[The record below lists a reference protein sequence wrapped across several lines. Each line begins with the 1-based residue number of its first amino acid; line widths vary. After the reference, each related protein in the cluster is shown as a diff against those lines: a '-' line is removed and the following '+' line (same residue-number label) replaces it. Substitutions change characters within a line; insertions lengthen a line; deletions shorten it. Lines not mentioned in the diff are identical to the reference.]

1 MSSRVVVSSSNPH
14 TPSFV
19 ARSQFPISRAREHK
33 NNITPLHQVT
43 LFPYANTHRRPSLEK
58 ATRSFRFRSIEFA
71 KKRSL
76 PFFLAVELLTQ
87 QKGIASL
94 SQRNV
99 IKRKI
104 RKGIRVGCRVTLRR
118 TSLRSFLDSRSIT
131 LPRRETRPGAKTSN
145 ISRGSGSGQIQGSIT
160 APTTPRWTS
169 RRDTLRSRERE
180 RRRRE
185 GIIETE
191 GRR

>member
-1 MSSRVVVSSSNPH
+1 MSSRVVASQSNTSSSSH
-14 TPSFV
+14 TSLT
-19 ARSQFPISRAREHK
+19 QLYISRAREQK
-33 NNITPLHQVT
+33 NNVTPLHQVT

-99 IKRKI
+99 LKRKI
-104 RKGIRVGCRVTLRR
+104 RKGRIVGCRVTLRR
-118 TSLRSFLDSRSIT
+118 ASLRSFLDSLGRT
-131 LPRRETRPGAKTSN
+131 LPRRETRPGAKTTTTGGSS
-145 ISRGSGSGQIQGSIT
+145 SRGSSPGQTTIA
-160 APTTPRWTS
+160 APTTPR
-169 RRDTLRSRERE
+169 
-180 RRRRE
+180 
-185 GIIETE
+185 
-191 GRR
+191 